1 LYIIIIMKLGKYS
14 FGIGDRFGRQGKAQL
29 AAIIQAKKDDIA
41 VTPVWNKSH
50 REHEIIG
57 THPKQVRQEA
67 DDSVHTL
74 QWQGAYFV
82 DADHVSMKTVDPFLE
97 VSDFFTLDVADFINQ
112 PVDAIE
118 RDVFVQKNKDC
129 IGTFTLPG
137 LDQTL
142 SITKDDLFCCAHKYL
157 FAVQEAK
164 RLYETILKKKG
175 ADHFI
180 TEISMD
186 ETNTPQTPA
195 ELYLIL
201 LMIAQEKIPV
211 QTIAP
216 KFSGRFNKG
225 VDYVGDVEKFKEE
238 FEQDV
243 AVIQMAV
250 QSFALPETLKLSV
263 HSGSDKF
270 SIYAPI
276 RKTLKKTGA
285 GIHVKTA
292 GTTWLEEVIG
302 LAEAGGDGLSLA
314 KEIYCE
320 AYKQRDA
327 LCQPYATVIDIH
339 ESRLPDPDSVKKWN
353 SDTFAAALRHDP
365 NSKQYNPDF
374 RQLIHVAYKIAAQMG
389 DRYLDSLQKH
399 EAVIA
404 KNVTKNLLER
414 HIRSIFPKQVS

>member
-1 LYIIIIMKLGKYS
+1 MKLGKYS
-14 FGIGDRFGRQGKAQL
+14 FGMGDRFGRQGKAQL
-29 AAIIQAKKDDIA
+29 AAIIQAKKDGIDI
-41 VTPVWNKSH
+41 TPVWNKSH

-57 THPKQVRQEA
+57 THPKQVRLEA
-67 DDSVHTL
+67 DASVEAL
-74 QWQGAYFV
+74 QWQSAYFV
-82 DADHVSMKTVDPFLE
+82 DADHVSMKTVEPFLE
-97 VSDFFTLDVADFINQ
+97 MSDFFTLDVADFINQ
-112 PVDAIE
+112 PVDDIE
-118 RDVFVQKNKDC
+118 RDVFVQKNKNC
-129 IGTFTLPG
+129 IGKFALPG

-142 SITKDDLFCCAHKYL
+142 SITKDDLFFGAHKYL

-164 RLYETILKKKG
+164 RLYKHILEKKG
-175 ADHFI
+175 AARFI

-201 LMIAQEKIPV
+201 LMIASEKIPV

-225 VDYVGDVEKFKEE
+225 VDYVGEVEKFKEE

-243 AVIQMAV
+243 AVIQLAI

-270 SIYAPI
+270 SIYPPI
-276 RKTLKKTGA
+276 RETLQRTGA

-314 KEIYCE
+314 KEIYCN
-320 AYKQRDA
+320 AYKKREA
-327 LCQPYATVIDIH
+327 LCQPYAAVIDIQ
-339 ESRLPDPDSVKKWN
+339 ESFLPEPAHVKKWD
-353 SDTFAAALRHDP
+353 SKTFVSTLRHDP
-365 NSKQYNPDF
+365 SNKLYNPHF
-374 RQLIHVAYKIAAQMG
+374 RQLIHVAYKIAARMG
-389 DRYLDSLQKH
+389 DRYLDGLQKH

-404 KNVTKNLLER
+404 KNVTKNLLEK
-414 HIRSIFPKQVS
+414 HIRAIFPVQGF

>member
-1 LYIIIIMKLGKYS
+1 MKLGKYS
-14 FGIGDRFGRQGKAQL
+14 FGMGDRFGRQGKAQL
-29 AAIIQAKKDDIA
+29 AAIIQAKKDGIDI
-41 VTPVWNKSH
+41 TPVWNKSY

-57 THPKQVRQEA
+57 THPKHVRLEA
-67 DDSVHTL
+67 DASVDTL
-74 QWQGAYFV
+74 QWEGAYFV
-82 DADHVSMKTVDPFLE
+82 DADHISMKTVDLFLE
-97 VSDFFTLDVADFINQ
+97 GSDFFTLDVADFINQ

-118 RDVFVQKNKDC
+118 RDIFVQKNKNC
-129 IGTFTLPG
+129 IGEFALPG
-137 LDQTL
+137 LDQIL
-142 SITKDDLFCCAHKYL
+142 FITKDDLFCGANKYL

-164 RLYETILKKKG
+164 RLYKHILEKKG
-175 ADHFI
+175 AAHFI

-186 ETNTPQTPA
+186 ETNSPQTPA

-201 LMIAQEKIPV
+201 LMIACEKIPV

-225 VDYVGDVEKFKEE
+225 VDYVGDIGKFKEE

-243 AVIQMAV
+243 AVIQLAV

-270 SIYAPI
+270 SIYPPI
-276 RKTLKKTGA
+276 RETLQRTGA

-327 LCQPYATVIDIH
+327 LCQPYATVIDIQ
-339 ESRLPDPDSVKKWN
+339 ENRLPEPDSVKEWN

-374 RQLIHVAYKIAAQMG
+374 RQLIHVAYKVAAHMG
-389 DRYLDSLQKH
+389 DRYLDALQKH
-399 EAVIA
+399 EAIVA
-404 KNVTKNLLER
+404 ANVTQNLLER
-414 HIRSIFPKQVS
+414 HIRSIFPKQWS